1 MTAEQPPVLSPKR
14 RSPRWVGWLVLAAIV
29 AGLVA
34 IWIST
39 HQGGSQGGQ
48 GRRGA
53 RPDAPVP
60 VLVGTVR
67 RADMPV
73 TLAAVGAVEAA
84 ESVSVRAQIA
94 GEIRAVGFQEG
105 RPVKKGQ
112 LLYQI
117 DAAPLQASLRQAE
130 ANLARDMAQLAQARA
145 DAARF
150 QSLVAQGYV
159 SRQQAEQST
168 ASARALEAT
177 VAADRALVENAR
189 VQLNYATIRAPISG
203 VAGDRLLDVGNL
215 VRSGDT
221 NPLVVI
227 HRVSPA
233 MVSFSVPQGEIDRVR
248 RFQAQKPI
256 QVTATPRGG
265 RAHTGTVTFV
275 DNAVDPSTGTLRL
288 QARFPN
294 TDGAMVPGQFADVS
308 IRLTVEKDRVV
319 APAQAVQPGQSG
331 HFVYV
336 LNEDKTVTQRSITLA
351 RSIGEDAVVDS
362 GLQPGEKVVTDGTL
376 QLRDGGKVEVRDSLI
391 PPSPQPRRKG
401 QGGAG
406 QGGH

>member
-1 MTAEQPPVLSPKR
+1 
-14 RSPRWVGWLVLAAIV
+14 VGALVLVAIV
-29 AGLVA
+29 AGLVG
-34 IWIST
+34 IWVST
-39 HQGGSQGGQ
+39 HQGGAQGAQ

-60 VLVGTVR
+60 VLVGTVK

-73 TLAAVGAVEAA
+73 TLAAVGTVEAS

-94 GEIRAVGFQEG
+94 GEIRAVGFQAG
-105 RPVKKGQ
+105 RAVKKGQ

-130 ANLARDMAQLAQARA
+130 ANMARDMAQLAQART

-150 QSLVAQGYV
+150 QSLVAQGFV
-159 SRQQAEQST
+159 SRQQAEQSG

-177 VAADRALVENAR
+177 VAADRALVESAR
-189 VQLNYATIRAPISG
+189 VQLAYATIRAPISG

-215 VRSGDT
+215 VRAGDT

-227 HRVSPA
+227 HRDNPV
-233 MVSFSVPQGEIDRVR
+233 MVSFAVPQGEIDRVR
-248 RFQAQKPI
+248 RFQAEKPI
-256 QVTATPRGG
+256 SVTATPRGG
-265 RAHTGTVTFV
+265 RAHTGTVTFI
-275 DNAVDPSTGTLRL
+275 DNAVDPGTGTLRL

-308 IRLTVEKDRVV
+308 MRLTVEKDRVV
-319 APAQAVQPGQSG
+319 APAQAVQPGQNG

-336 LNEDKTVTQRSITLA
+336 LNEDDTVTQRSITLA
-351 RSIGEDAVVDS
+351 RSVGEDAVVAA
-362 GLQPGEKVVTDGTL
+362 GLAPGEKVVTDGTL

-391 PPSPQPRRKG
+391 PPSPQPRRQG

-406 QGGH
+406 QGRGGH

>member
-1 MTAEQPPVLSPKR
+1 
-14 RSPRWVGWLVLAAIV
+14 
-29 AGLVA
+29 
-34 IWIST
+34 
-39 HQGGSQGGQ
+39 
-48 GRRGA
+48 
-53 RPDAPVP
+53 
-60 VLVGTVR
+60 
-67 RADMPV
+67 
-73 TLAAVGAVEAA
+73 
-84 ESVSVRAQIA
+84 
-94 GEIRAVGFQEG
+94 
-105 RPVKKGQ
+105 
-112 LLYQI
+112 
-117 DAAPLQASLRQAE
+117 LQASLRQAE
-130 ANLARDMAQLAQARA
+130 ANMARDMAQLAQARA

-150 QSLVAQGYV
+150 RSLVAQGYV
-159 SRQQAEQST
+159 SRQQAEQSL
-168 ASARALEAT
+168 ASAQALEAT

-221 NPLVVI
+221 NALVVI

-256 QVTATPRGG
+256 SVTATPRGG
-265 RAHTGTVTFV
+265 RAHTGTVTFI

-308 IRLTVEKDRVV
+308 IRLTVEQDRVV
-319 APAQAVQPGQSG
+319 APAQAVQPGQNG

-336 LNEDKTVTQRSITLA
+336 LNPDNTVTQRSITLA
-351 RSIGEDAVVDS
+351 RSVGEDAVVAS

-391 PPSPQPRRKG
+391 PPSPQPRRAG
-401 QGGAG
+401 EGRGRGAG
-406 QGGH
+406 QGQGGH